1 MRRVV
6 FLSML
11 AALTAP
17 IMTAQTTM
25 KIATFETAITSAGF
39 KIGTY
44 SDKSMNGTSV
54 IKIKKIEGPAGRGN
68 AMDLSGS
75 ITTDYP
81 YGFAGLHI
89 PLTKSDAEATDIS
102 AFKGL
107 RFTVRGDGQS
117 YLLEVIT
124 QGVKD
129 YDDFSF
135 VFKPTGEWT
144 SLDVP
149 FTKLK
154 QMGFGAPVKWSGK
167 DVTAIRFQ
175 VQTFGAAISHYEFA
189 LDDVE
194 LY

>member
-1 MRRVV
+1 MRRAV
-6 FLSML
+6 FLIVL
-11 AALTAP
+11 AALTEP

-25 KIATFETAITSAGF
+25 KIATFETAITGAGL

-68 AMDLSGS
+68 AMDLSSS

-102 AFKGL
+102 SFKGL

-117 YLLEVIT
+117 YLREC
-124 QGVKD
+124 
-129 YDDFSF
+129 
-135 VFKPTGEWT
+135 
-144 SLDVP
+144 
-149 FTKLK
+149 
-154 QMGFGAPVKWSGK
+154 
-167 DVTAIRFQ
+167 
-175 VQTFGAAISHYEFA
+175 
-189 LDDVE
+189 
-194 LY
+194 